1 VLARR
6 IPIASHKTDS
16 FEAWVPPGA
25 SQDRKPDNGVEP
37 KTVSTINLRGSGLIN
52 VIGIADKDITERAR
66 IGKR

>member
-6 IPIASHKTDS
+6 IPIASHNTDS

-25 SQDRKPDNGVEP
+25 SQDRKPDSGVEP
-37 KTVSTINLRGSGLIN
+37 RTVSTINLSGNGLIN